1 MSPTVHKESVLTVQK
16 FVSIAIIYSVHIWIK
31 KFKPILKKKK
41 YVCAYL
47 RKFYVRRKKLI
58 HKAQI
63 RKYKKEI
70 DPQIINPQL
79 ATFVEGPLI

>member
-1 MSPTVHKESVLTVQK
+1 MCIFAEVL
-16 FVSIAIIYSVHIWIK
+16 
-31 KFKPILKKKK
+31 
-41 YVCAYL
+41 C
-47 RKFYVRRKKLI
+47 RRKKLI

-70 DPQIINPQL
+70 DPEIINPQL